1 MHPEEEHMQQDPYRE
16 SLSAWIDGE
25 LGRDEARFLARRLE
39 SDDDLRATVA
49 RYALVGACLRGE
61 RVQPVGEDFS
71 ARVAARIDAEDAPRS
86 RVRFLRPLVGGAIA
100 AGVAALALMVT
111 GPVRESPAGRAP
123 VAETTAPAVPV
134 LAAPTALRTEDLAA
148 VLPLR
153 QVSET
158 WAMPIPPTAG
168 AMPVEVLDPSV
179 ETYFLRHAAGGSA
192 SARAGFVPYV
202 NMVAWP
208 AARPAAGVEQGGR

>member
-1 MHPEEEHMQQDPYRE
+1 MQDQYRE
-16 SLSAWIDGE
+16 SLSAWVDGE

-39 SDDDLRATVA
+39 SDVDLRAAVS
-49 RYALVGACLRGE
+49 RYALAGACLRGD

-71 ARVAARIDAEDAPRS
+71 ARVAARIGAEEAPRT
-86 RVRFLRPLVGGAIA
+86 RGRFLRPLAGGAIA

-111 GPVRESPAGRAP
+111 GPVRESPAGLAP

-158 WAMPIPPTAG
+158 WAMPLAPTAG
-168 AMPVEVLDPSV
+168 AMPVEALDPAV
-179 ETYFLRHAAGGSA
+179 EAYFLRHAAGGSA

-208 AARPAAGVEQGGR
+208 AARPSAGVQQGGR

>member
-1 MHPEEEHMQQDPYRE
+1 MKTMQDQNRE
-16 SLSAWIDGE
+16 SLSAWVDGE

-39 SDDDLRATVA
+39 SDAALRATVS
-49 RYALVGACLRGE
+49 RYALVGSCLRGE
-61 RVQPVGEDFS
+61 RVVPVGEDF
-71 ARVAARIDAEDAPRS
+71 ATRVAERVGAEAPPRARTRL
-86 RVRFLRPLVGGAIA
+86 LRPLAGGAIA

-111 GPVRESPAGRAP
+111 GPGRDAQTGSTPLAG
-123 VAETTAPAVPV
+123 TQSPAVPV
-134 LAAPTALRTEDLAA
+134 LASQAALRTEDLAP

-158 WAMPIPPTAG
+158 WAMPLAPSAG
-168 AMPVEVLDPSV
+168 AAPVELLDPAV
-179 ETYFLRHAAGGSA
+179 EAYFLRHAAGGSA

-208 AARPAAGVEQGGR
+208 AARPATGAQSGSR